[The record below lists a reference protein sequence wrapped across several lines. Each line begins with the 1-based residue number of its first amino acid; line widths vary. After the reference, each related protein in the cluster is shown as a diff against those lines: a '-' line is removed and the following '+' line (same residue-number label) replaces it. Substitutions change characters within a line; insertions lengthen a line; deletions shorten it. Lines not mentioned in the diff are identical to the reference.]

1 MALYEV
7 LAVTGR
13 LRRLM
18 RTASAEEI
26 HAAAVEEG
34 MTTLRR
40 DGMRLVL
47 AGTTSLE
54 EVRRVS
60 GDWLD

>member
-1 MALYEV
+1 
-7 LAVTGR
+7 
-13 LRRLM
+13 M
-18 RTASAEEI
+18 RSASADEI
-26 HAAAVEEG
+26 HAAAVEGG
-34 MTTLRR
+34 METLRR

-47 AGTTSLE
+47 AGISSLE